1 MRAVVQ
7 RVAKGSVTV
16 MGQVTGTVEKG
27 FVILLGVK
35 NGDTEAEA
43 LWLANKIAGLRVFDD
58 DEGKM
63 NRSLIDIGG
72 SALVVSQFTLYAD
85 VRRGKRPGFTDAAP
99 PEVAEPLVNRFVEL
113 LRQAGVSRVETG
125 IFRAMMLVEI
135 YNDGPVTILLERDAE
150 TPDQE

>member
-7 RVAKGSVTV
+7 RVTKGSVTV
-16 MGQVTGTVEKG
+16 EGQITGAVEQG

-43 LWLANKIAGLRVFDD
+43 RWLANKIAGLRVFDD

-63 NRSLIDIGG
+63 NRSLLDVGG
-72 SALVVSQFTLYAD
+72 GALVVSQFTLYAD
-85 VRRGKRPGFTDAAP
+85 ARRGKRPGFTDAAP
-99 PEVAEPLVNRFVEL
+99 PEIAEPLVNRFVEL
-113 LRQAGVSRVETG
+113 LREFGVQRVETG

-135 YNDGPVTILLERDAE
+135 HNDGPVTILLERDAGE
-150 TPDQE
+150 KGGA

>member
-7 RVAKGSVTV
+7 RVTKGSVTV
-16 MGQVTGTVEKG
+16 EGQITGAIEQG

-43 LWLANKIAGLRVFDD
+43 RWLASKIAGLRVFDD

-63 NRSLIDIGG
+63 NRSLLDVGG
-72 SALVVSQFTLYAD
+72 GALVVSQFTLYAD
-85 VRRGKRPGFTDAAP
+85 TRRGKRPGFTDAAP
-99 PEVAEPLVNRFVEL
+99 PEIAEPLVSRFVEL
-113 LRQAGVSRVETG
+113 LRESGVQRVETG

-135 YNDGPVTILLERDAE
+135 YNDGPVTILLERDAGE
-150 TPDQE
+150 KEGA

>member
-7 RVAKGSVTV
+7 RVTKGSVTV
-16 MGQVTGTVEKG
+16 EGQITGAVEQG

-43 LWLANKIAGLRVFDD
+43 RWLANKVAGLRVFDD

-63 NRSLIDIGG
+63 NRSLLDVGG
-72 SALVVSQFTLYAD
+72 GALVVSQFTLYAD
-85 VRRGKRPGFTDAAP
+85 ARRGKRPGFTDAAP
-99 PEVAEPLVNRFVEL
+99 PEIAEPLVNRFVEL
-113 LRQAGVSRVETG
+113 LREFGVQRVETG

-135 YNDGPVTILLERDAE
+135 HNDGPVTILLERDAGE
-150 TPDQE
+150 KGGA